1 MIEENENIN
10 ILVNDNSVFRKI
22 NIITPLYNL
31 VCTENPYIIVNDSS
45 LLKTIY
51 VKDQNT
57 NENNSNKNI
66 NCFIPL
72 FNNLYLDNE
81 KNNVFIKNEN
91 QTQTQ
96 NILKNTNNGTY
107 VDPIRYFK
115 SNNVLTYDSVSKEI
129 TYTELSNFFN
139 IHDIK
144 GLKGDIGPQG
154 LKGDTGEKGIKGDIG
169 PQGLKGDT
177 GEKGIKGDIGLRGLM
192 GEKGDIGP
200 QGLKGDIG
208 PQGLKGDTGE
218 IGPAGAPGDRFST
231 KSLTPITIIPFNGG
245 FCNFNVEPGLSY
257 ISGNSVIVVEY
268 LSDPINSFE
277 GIITYY
283 NSVSGNIY
291 VGNIRNINGVFDG
304 NQHFYNVNLDGMDGP
319 EGPQGPPGVP
329 GPAGPSYTTDY
340 SISNLLSNSQYIING
355 DIGEITG
362 NIESYDIYQFDTD
375 NATSSISI
383 TLPQINTLN
392 NNKRIYTF
400 IDATGNAHINN
411 IKINIQ
417 GSDKIVGN
425 TEFSITNNYGS
436 VKTISNTNGLWL
448 TL

>member
-1 MIEENENIN
+1 MIEENKNIN

-22 NIITPLYNL
+22 NIVTPLYNL
-31 VCTENPYIIVNDSS
+31 VCTENPYIIFNDSS

-51 VKDQNT
+51 VKDKNT

-66 NCFIPL
+66 NCFVPL
-72 FNNLYLDNE
+72 FNNLYLENE

-91 QTQTQ
+91 QTH
-96 NILKNTNNGTY
+96 NILKNSNNGTY

-115 SNNVLTYDSVSKEI
+115 SNNVLTYDSISKEI
-129 TYTELSNFFN
+129 TYTELSNFF
-139 IHDIK
+139 DI
-144 GLKGDIGPQG
+144 QG
-154 LKGDTGEKGIKGDIG
+154 IQD
-169 PQGLKGDT
+169 
-177 GEKGIKGDIGLRGLM
+177 
-192 GEKGDIGP
+192 
-200 QGLKGDIG
+200 LKGDIG

-231 KSLTPITIIPFNGG
+231 KSLTPITIIPFDGG

-283 NSVSGNIY
+283 NSVTGNIY

-304 NQHFYNVNLDGMDGP
+304 NQYYYNVNLDGMDGP
-319 EGPQGPPGVP
+319 EGPQGPPGI
-329 GPAGPSYTTDY
+329 AGPSYTTDY

-375 NATSSISI
+375 NATSFISI

-400 IDATGNAHINN
+400 SDATGNAYINN
-411 IKINIQ
+411 IKINTQ
-417 GSDKIVGN
+417 GSDKIAGN

-448 TL
+448 IL